1 MIKSK
6 SKPNLIF
13 SISIISII
21 IIIILIPFTH
31 SSDSSVNHLPPEGNH
46 LENGNIKNRI
56 IKGITE
62 PTIPIRSHSIYAP
75 YVDSDL
81 QNRWFDF
88 GGSTIIDTNKQI
100 RLTQDRSSQAG
111 YLWSRQPITQTNFQI
126 EIEFKIDGKS
136 STVYGDGMA
145 IWLSQSSTHLGPV
158 FGAADHWTGLGIF
171 IDTFPNSR
179 HSYSFPRIIGMSNNG
194 YMSYEVG
201 KDGDGQ
207 ESGACSLSVRRSDVA
222 TKLRITY
229 VHSKFLEV
237 LIHHEKWDEWN
248 HCFTLENYSLPD
260 KPILGFT
267 AHTGEVSDAHDIVS
281 VSATGIV
288 YHPPEDTTT
297 SKKKSPWGARDDG
310 TGGGI
315 GSGGMGLGGKILTVF
330 AWMIKWGTVL
340 GFVGLVGFGAK
351 KYFNKYQKESL
362 KRF

>member
-1 MIKSK
+1 MIKSTQ
-6 SKPNLIF
+6 SQLL
-13 SISIISII
+13 SISIP
-21 IIIILIPFTH
+21 ILITLIRFT
-31 SSDSSVNHLPPEGNH
+31 SSSSSSNINHTPEAQH
-46 LENGNIKNRI
+46 LENGNIKNRL

-111 YLWSRQPITQTNFQI
+111 FLWSRQPIAQTNFQI

-136 STVYGDGMA
+136 STVFGDGMA
-145 IWLSQSSTHLGPV
+145 IWLTQSSTHLGPV

-179 HSYSFPRIIGMSNNG
+179 HSYSFPRIIGMTNNG
-194 YMSYEVG
+194 YMSYDVR

-207 ESGACSLSVRRSDVA
+207 ESGACSLSIRRSDVA
-222 TKLRITY
+222 SKLRISY
-229 VHSKFLEV
+229 VQSKFLEV
-237 LIHHEKWDEWN
+237 LVHHEKWDEWN
-248 HCFTLENYSLPD
+248 HCFTIENYSLPD

-281 VSATGIV
+281 VSSTGIV
-288 YHPPEDTTT
+288 YHPPEDLNNP
-297 SKKKSPWGARDDG
+297 SKKKPAWSNHDEGNRS
-310 TGGGI
+310 GGGI
-315 GSGGMGLGGKILTVF
+315 GSGRMGLGAQILTVF
-330 AWMIKWGTVL
+330 AWIIKWGTLL
-340 GFVGLVGFGAK
+340 GLIGLVGFGAK

>member
-6 SKPNLIF
+6 SKSNQIQFF
-13 SISIISII
+13 SISIT
-21 IIIILIPFTH
+21 ILITLISFSLTSELNQNH
-31 SSDSSVNHLPPEGNH
+31 SPEALN
-46 LENGNIKNRI
+46 LENGNIKNRK
-56 IKGITE
+56 IKGFTE

-88 GGSTIIDTNKQI
+88 GGSTIIDTNKHI

-111 YLWSRQPITQTNFQI
+111 YLWSRQSISQTNFQI

-136 STVYGDGMA
+136 STVFGDGMA
-145 IWLSQSSTHLGPV
+145 IWLTQSSTHIGPV

-194 YMSYEVG
+194 YMSYDVG

-207 ESGACSLSVRRSDVA
+207 ESGSCSFSIRRADVA

-229 VHSKFLEV
+229 VQSKFLEV

-248 HCFTLENYSLPD
+248 HCFTLDDFHLPE

-281 VSATGIV
+281 VSSTGIV
-288 YHPPEDTTT
+288 YHSPEDL
-297 SKKKSPWGARDDG
+297 SAKKKSSAWNHHQDDRL
-310 TGGGI
+310 GGGI
-315 GSGGMGLGGKILTVF
+315 GSGGMGLGGKILTIF
-330 AWMIKWGTVL
+330 AWIIKWGTLL
-340 GFVGLVGFGAK
+340 GLLGLAGFGAK